1 MIRKF
6 IYFSIIFFSVEYII
20 AQEIKYGYH
29 DKQGRAKS
37 FQKIN
42 DQNLENNNIDSN
54 FSEYIDSKFS
64 SSFIADDTI
73 KISVLLPFYV
83 ARNDTLVKY
92 WLSNDEDT
100 NQIYKKSVISIDFI
114 DGIIMAV
121 DSLKSLGF
129 NIQLFV
135 FDTENNSDTV
145 KQILKNKKFKSSDI
159 VFGPL
164 FSANFKLVRNFF
176 RGDNDKILINPLS
189 KNYDLLSKN
198 TYFLTPTFKQSLDSL
213 FISLKSYEFRDNLY
227 IISFAD
233 EKFNNIYYSFEKK
246 LSNIYSNI
254 QNIKYD
260 NLQQID
266 KKSFRF
272 LKDTHNVIFI
282 LSENKSFVKKVVS
295 FCGASDSTI
304 SLFGT
309 EIISKIPELNIH
321 TLMRL
326 NTHIPV
332 SNFFDSSDSLNV
344 NFLES
349 FEDKFYKKINNHSLM
364 SFRSIM
370 YFCKPDSELLDFRN
384 MIPNRKGHI
393 NTDIQIRKYKDFRLF
408 SLD

>member
-1 MIRKF
+1 M
-6 IYFSIIFFSVEYII
+6 EYVV

-29 DKQGRAKS
+29 DKHGRAKS
-37 FQKIN
+37 FHKIEGHKSKN
-42 DQNLENNNIDSN
+42 HNVDSN
-54 FSEYIDSKFS
+54 FSDNINSEV
-64 SSFIADDTI
+64 SSFFISDDTI

-83 ARNDTLVKY
+83 ARNDTLVKF

-100 NQIYKKSVISIDFI
+100 NQIYKKSIISIDFI
-114 DGIIMAV
+114 DGIILAV

-145 KQILKNKKFKSSDI
+145 KQILKNTKVKSSDI

-164 FSANFKLVRNFF
+164 FSENFKLARNFF
-176 RGDNDKILINPLS
+176 RFDNDKILINPLS
-189 KNYDLLSKN
+189 KNYDLLSKS

-213 FISLKSYEFRDNLY
+213 LISLKSYEFRENLY
-227 IISFAD
+227 ILTFAD
-233 EKFNNIYYSFEKK
+233 EKLNNIYYLFKNK
-246 LSNIYSNI
+246 LSNVYSNI
-254 QNIKYD
+254 KHVEYN
-260 NLQQID
+260 NLKQID
-266 KKSFRF
+266 KKSFSF

-304 SLFGT
+304 SIFGT
-309 EIISKIPELNIH
+309 EIISKIPELNVQ

-332 SNFFDSSDSLNV
+332 SNFFDRSDSLNI

-349 FEDKFYKKINNHSLM
+349 FERKFYKKLTNHSLM

-370 YFCKPDSELLDFRN
+370 YFCKPESDLLEFRN
-384 MIPNRKGHI
+384 MIPNRKGHV